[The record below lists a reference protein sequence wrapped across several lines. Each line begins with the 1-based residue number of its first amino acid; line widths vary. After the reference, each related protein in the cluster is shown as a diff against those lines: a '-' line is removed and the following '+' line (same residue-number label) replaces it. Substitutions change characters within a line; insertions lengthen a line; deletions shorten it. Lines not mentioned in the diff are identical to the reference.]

1 MRDQQV
7 RLMTTLRRIAHVAI
21 ATAAI
26 ASLALFSLMPAR
38 PAKAS
43 GNGYHF
49 AKWLVTL
56 DFPNN
61 KPRVELTTQIWFK
74 PNNGPA
80 QLVKSQTDELICSVT
95 GNLKIT
101 NDTATFSGQEYIT
114 CQQPDMVQKIYEV
127 SNGLL
132 NVSPVQAVFD
142 PFAMGVIAAAVN
154 APTKAVLPV
163 HHHPNIQYG
172 LALEKNGTATQ
183 HFRVANGY
191 SSSDAYMQV
200 APQNIRADFRR
211 QANGTHRAGF
221 TMNGVSAPGSPS
233 TINGPLLV
241 NLGATSVY
249 FGYSPLNNAYFQGDI
264 TIATIDPGVI
274 GRD

>member
-1 MRDQQV
+1 MKDQQV
-7 RLMTTLRRIAHVAI
+7 RLMTTPRRIAHVAI

-80 QLVKSQTDELICSVT
+80 QLAKSQTDELLCSVI
-95 GNLKIT
+95 GNLEIT
-101 NDTATFSGQEYIT
+101 NNTATFSGQEYIT
-114 CQQPDMVQKIYEV
+114 CQQPDMVQKIYQV

-132 NVSPVQAVFD
+132 SVSPVQAVFD
-142 PFAMGVIAAAVN
+142 PFAMGMISAAVN
-154 APTKAVLPV
+154 APTKVVLPV

-172 LALEKNGTATQ
+172 LTLEKNGTATQ

-200 APQNIRADFRR
+200 APHDIRADFRR
-211 QANGTHRAGF
+211 QTNGTHRTGF
-221 TMNGVSAPGSPS
+221 TMNGVSTPGNPP

-241 NLGATSVY
+241 SLGATTIY
-249 FGYSPLNNAYFQGDI
+249 FGYSPLNNTYFQGKL
-264 TIATIDPGVI
+264 TTATVDPGVI